1 MFTITIFLN
10 KIGREISIPLTSMRD
25 KSDWVV
31 SSSPSLV
38 SEGFYFIKKG
48 KTTEELEKFTNPKR
62 DYLKNLLEMDSQ
74 HSRKSSEIQDR

>member
-1 MFTITIFLN
+1 MGSVKLLFTITIFLN

-31 SSSPSLV
+31 SSRPSLV

-48 KTTEELEKFTNPKR
+48 AVKKP
-62 DYLKNLLEMDSQ
+62 NLLD
-74 HSRKSSEIQDR
+74 

>member
-1 MFTITIFLN
+1 MLNNIVYNNYFFN

-48 KTTEELEKFTNPKR
+48 TLILF
-62 DYLKNLLEMDSQ
+62 L
-74 HSRKSSEIQDR
+74 

>member
-1 MFTITIFLN
+1 MFRIAICDDEPLICSQIENIILN
-10 KIGREISIPLTSMRD
+10 YAGENNLEIEFGKLH
-25 KSDWVV
+25 
-31 SSSPSLV
+31 
-38 SEGFYFIKKG
+38 FIKKG